1 MGNVSMINGHI
12 DKHDSERDKL
22 IELLNNHQDYGTKHF
37 YGEYGQE
44 ISAISNE
51 DIADYLIG
59 NGFGFREKEG
69 T

>member
-12 DKHDSERDKL
+12 DRHDSDRDKL
-22 IELLNNHQDYGTKHF
+22 IELLNKHQDYSTKHF
-37 YGEYGQE
+37 YSECGQE
-44 ISAISNE
+44 IFAISN
-51 DIADYLIG
+51 DVIADYLIA

>member
-1 MGNVSMINGHI
+1 MSNASMINGHI
-12 DKHDSERDKL
+12 DKHDSEREKL

-37 YGEYGQE
+37 YSECGQE

-51 DIADYLIG
+51 VISDYLIA